1 MAYSDFSFER
11 AIADFQLQKEY
22 SVIFTSPDPIPPSDW
37 LLETLKRGRSFAIP
51 GGSEKARSEFIVA
64 PILTEAQH
72 HCGETITIYSGRN
85 LDVEKEKG
93 LAGECDFLLG
103 RGMGSLTLQA
113 PLLTVVEAKRND
125 IDIGLGQC
133 VAQMVGVQRFNQN
146 HSVSID
152 SVFGCVT
159 TGEIWQFLRLS
170 GSILTIDSDRFY
182 IKSVDEILGCL
193 AQCIKD
199 HSSGA

>member
-1 MAYSDFSFER
+1 M
-11 AIADFQLQKEY
+11 
-22 SVIFTSPDPIPPSDW
+22 SPSPPSD
-37 LLETLKRGRSFAIP
+37 LLLAILKRGRGFAIP

-64 PILTEAQH
+64 PILAEVQQRFS
-72 HCGETITIYSGRN
+72 GIITIYSGCN

-103 RGMGSLTLQA
+103 RGINSLALQA

-146 HSVSID
+146 YSESID
-152 SVFGCVT
+152 PIFGCIT

-170 GSILTIDSDRFY
+170 DSVLTIDSDRFY
-182 IKSVDEILGCL
+182 LGNLEKILGCL
-193 AQCIKD
+193 SLCLD
-199 HSSGA
+199 GGGRSPNP